1 MKTEHNQIGD
11 VHHNPNGANDS
22 IWSGN
27 VELLSPEVLLQPY
40 KL

>member
-11 VHHNPNGANDS
+11 VHLNPNGGS

-27 VELLSPEVLLQPY
+27 VELLSPEVL
-40 KL
+40 